1 MREEEM
7 MPPKTLAYIQSQV
20 KAPKGQFNAFG
31 KYKYRKAEDIMEA
44 VKPIINPLGYW
55 LTVTDEII
63 FIGNRFYVKATAIL
77 SNGINTYITNAFARE
92 EEQKKGMDGSQIT
105 GASSSYARKY
115 ALQGLFSLDDNA
127 DADSYPNQLNDAKDV
142 SYNPVGN
149 EWADTIQGCSTMAEL
164 MDLYKAYKEQVDAS
178 PKLKKLFADQKTKVK

>member
-1 MREEEM
+1 MTELEM
-7 MPPKTLAYIQSQV
+7 MPPQTLAYIQSQV
-20 KAPKGQFNAFG
+20 KAPKGQYNAFG

-105 GASSSYARKY
+105 GASSSYARKF

-127 DADSYPNQLNDAKDV
+127 DADSYSNEIKETNETKEHFSND
-142 SYNPVGN
+142 
-149 EWADTIQGCSTMAEL
+149 EWYDSIRECTTMAEL
-164 MDLYKAYKEQVDAS
+164 MELYTLNKQEVDANAR
-178 PKLKKLFADQKTKVK
+178 LKKLFADQKTKVK

>member
-63 FIGNRFYVKATAIL
+63 FFGNRFYIKAIATL
-77 SNGINTYITNAFARE
+77 SNGTNSYSVSAYARE
-92 EEQKKGMDGSQIT
+92 EEQKKGMDVSQIT

-115 ALQGLFSLDDNA
+115 ALQGLFCLDDNA
-127 DADSYPNQLNDAKDV
+127 DADSMPNDLKDAKDV
-142 SYNPVGN
+142 TYNLYN
-149 EWADTIQGCSTMAEL
+149 DQWYDSIRECTTMAEL
-164 MDLYKAYKEQVDAS
+164 MELYTLNKQEVDANAR
-178 PKLKKLFADQKTKVK
+178 LKKLFADQKTKVK

>member
-1 MREEEM
+1 MTESEM

-105 GASSSYARKY
+105 GASSSYARKF

-127 DADSYPNQLNDAKDV
+127 DADSTNTHGD
-142 SYNPVGN
+142 
-149 EWADTIQGCSTMAEL
+149 EWADTIQGCVTMEEL
-164 MDLYKAYKEQVDAS
+164 MSLYKQNKNQVDS
-178 PKLKKLFADQKTKVK
+178 NPKLKKLFADQKTKVK